1 MPTLNLDE
9 LRNQIDDI
17 DTQITD
23 LFKKRMEIAL
33 EVAKYKKENNI
44 PVLNNKREKE
54 VLQKVSEQIG
64 EPLDKYAR
72 QVFETLFDVSKSYQN
87 EYLSQK

>member
-1 MPTLNLDE
+1 MTKYNLDQ
-9 LRNQIDDI
+9 LRDKIDDI
-17 DTQITD
+17 DTQITE
-23 LFKKRMEIAL
+23 LFKQRMETAL

-44 PVLNNKREKE
+44 PVLNDRREKE
-54 VLQKVSEQIG
+54 VLHKVSDQIG
-64 EPLDKYAR
+64 KPLDGYAR